1 MGQSSCVDEPF
12 DVDRLVSSH
21 DYSLRPDSV
30 CDLSESAVQNK
41 HVPFFSSATGQSGS
55 DWILPEA
62 CYVLE
67 PSGCYLLVLDTV
79 CSVTSCIQAGVAQ
92 SVLARGATTPTHPA
106 QREW

>member
-1 MGQSSCVDEPF
+1 MGQSSCVDELL
-12 DVDRLVSSH
+12 DVDWLVSSH

-30 CDLSESAVQNK
+30 CDLSVSAVQNK
-41 HVPFFSSATGQSGS
+41 HVPRFSSAKGQSGS

-62 CYVLE
+62 CDVLE
-67 PSGCYLLVLDTV
+67 PSSCYLLVLDTV
-79 CSVTSCIQAGVAQ
+79 CRVTSAHQAGVAQ